1 MNSHSLLLD
10 TSPPTPLLVGEGQ
23 RVLPPSLVGK
33 GVRGLGFP
41 DSRDTSPPT
50 PLLPGEGRRIVPPSL
65 VGKGVR
71 GLGFPTPRTI
81 ALDATELSSNA
92 TQVQQ
97 GREFY
102 ETGQFVEA
110 ARIWQQ
116 AAKTF
121 QTQGDILNQAS
132 TLSFLSLA
140 YQQLGQWTEAT
151 EAIANSLKVLEAR
164 NTNKDHLPVLAQAF
178 NIQGQ
183 LQLALGQAEDALLTW
198 EKAASIYR
206 QAGDTVGITGS
217 LINQSLALQS
227 LGRYRQAAKALT
239 QVEETLANQPKS
251 TIKAIA
257 LSSLGNTLRVVGD
270 LEKSRQVLQQS
281 LDVAQQLKSPPDISA
296 AFLGLGN
303 TARSQQDTKAALKFY
318 QQAESTAPSP
328 MTRNQAKLNQL
339 SLLQETK
346 QLSAAKALGSQMQA
360 EIANLPPSRTAVYAK
375 INFAQSLTRL
385 KQADTAN
392 TPAWTEIGQVLGNA
406 VQQAKSIQDI
416 RAEAYAL
423 GHLGGLYEQT
433 QQLQNAQDL
442 TRQALLLAQS
452 INASD
457 ISYRWQWQLGRL
469 LKAQGKTKDAIA
481 AYTEAVNILQSLR
494 SDLVTINPDVQFS
507 FREEVEPIYRQLVEL
522 LLQTEGTSQPSQDN
536 LKLARNTIE
545 SLQLAELDNF
555 FRTACLQG
563 KAVQID
569 QVIDKDDPTAAVIY
583 PIILANRLEVILKL
597 PQQPLRHYKTAIS
610 QGEVERIVGELR
622 KQLTKPYTLRET
634 QALSKQVYDWLILPA
649 SQDLTSNI
657 KTLVFVLDGSLR
669 NIPMAAL
676 YDGQQYLVQ
685 KYGVALTPG
694 LQLLGPKSLER
705 GKIKALT
712 AGITESRQGFAA
724 LNNVTL
730 ELNQI
735 KSVVPTTVL
744 LNQEFTSTAFQK
756 EMNAVSFPVVHLA
769 THGQFSSKAEE
780 TFILTWDNRINVNQL
795 DNLLRIRDTSR
806 PTAIELLVLSACQTA
821 TGDKRAAL
829 GLAGVAVRAGARSTL
844 ASLWSLD
851 DESSALLMS
860 QFYQELTNTK
870 ETKAEALRFAQLALL
885 QNPRYQHPRYWA
897 PYVLVGNWL

>member
-1 MNSHSLLLD
+1 M
-10 TSPPTPLLVGEGQ
+10 
-23 RVLPPSLVGK
+23 
-33 GVRGLGFP
+33 
-41 DSRDTSPPT
+41 
-50 PLLPGEGRRIVPPSL
+50 
-65 VGKGVR
+65 
-71 GLGFPTPRTI
+71 

-102 ETGQFVEA
+102 ESGQFVEA
-110 ARIWQQ
+110 VRIWQQ

-121 QTQGDILNQAS
+121 QAQGDTLNQAS

-151 EAIANSLKVLEAR
+151 EAIASSLKLLEAIKS
-164 NTNKDHLPVLAQAF
+164 TNKDHLPVLAQAF

-183 LQLALGQAEDALLTW
+183 LQLALGQAEQALLTW
-198 EKAASIYR
+198 EQAAAIYT
-206 QAGDTVGITGS
+206 QAGDKAGITGS

-227 LGRYRQAAKALT
+227 LGRYRQAAKTLT
-239 QVEETLANQPKS
+239 QVEETLANQPN
-251 TIKAIA
+251 TMKAIA
-257 LSSLGNTLRVVGD
+257 LSSLGNTLRIVGD

-281 LDVAQQLKSPPDISA
+281 LDVAQQLNSPPDISA
-296 AFLGLGN
+296 ALLGLGN
-303 TARSQQDTKAALKFY
+303 TARSQQDTEAALKFY

-339 SLLQETK
+339 SLLLETK
-346 QLSAAKALGSQMQA
+346 QLSAAKALGSQMPA

-392 TPAWTEIGQVLGNA
+392 TPSWTEIGQVLANA
-406 VQQAKSIQDI
+406 VQQAKSIKDI

-433 QQLQNAQDL
+433 QQLPNAQDL

-481 AYTEAVNILQSLR
+481 SYTEAVNILQSLR

-522 LLQTEGTSQPSQDN
+522 LLQTEGTSKPSQDN

-610 QGEVERIVGELR
+610 QSEVERIAGELR

-634 QALSKQVYDWLILPA
+634 QSLSKQVYDWLILPA
-649 SQDLTSNI
+649 SKDLAASNI

-712 AGITESRQGFAA
+712 AGLTESRQGFAA
-724 LNNVTL
+724 LSNVML

-744 LNQEFTSTAFQK
+744 LDREFTSTAFQK
-756 EMNAVSFPVVHLA
+756 EINAVSFPVVHLA

-795 DNLLRIRDTSR
+795 DNLLRIRDTNR

-821 TGDKRAAL
+821 SGDKRAAL

-870 ETKAEALRFAQLALL
+870 VTKAEALRFAQLALL

>member
-1 MNSHSLLLD
+1 MARKRSVLFRAVQSFLKYGLFGLTLTLLLFWGQKVHSHSLLLD

-23 RVLPPSLVGK
+23 RAIPPSLVGK

-41 DSRDTSPPT
+41 DSRS
-50 PLLPGEGRRIVPPSL
+50 
-65 VGKGVR
+65 
-71 GLGFPTPRTI
+71 I
-81 ALDATELSSNA
+81 ALDVTERTNP

-110 ARIWQQ
+110 VRIWQQ

-151 EAIANSLKVLEAR
+151 EAIANSLKLLEAR
-164 NTNKDHLPVLAQAF
+164 NPNKDHLPVLAQAF

-183 LQLALGQAEDALLTW
+183 LQLALGQAEQALTTW
-198 EKAASIYR
+198 EQAAAIYT
-206 QAGDTVGITGS
+206 QAGDKAGITGS

-239 QVEETLANQPKS
+239 QVEETLANQPNPM
-251 TIKAIA
+251 KAIA
-257 LSSLGNTLRVVGD
+257 LSSFGNTLRVVGD

-303 TARSQQDTKAALKFY
+303 TARSQQDTEAALKFY

-339 SLLQETK
+339 SLLVETK

-360 EIANLPPSRTAVYAK
+360 EIASFPPSRTAVYAK

-392 TPAWTEIGQVLGNA
+392 TSSWTEIGQVLANA

-522 LLQTEGTSQPSQDN
+522 LLQTEETSKPSQDN

-563 KAVQID
+563 KTVQID

-583 PIILANRLEVILKL
+583 PIILADRLEVILKL
-597 PQQPLRHYKTAIS
+597 PQQPLRHYKTDINQS
-610 QGEVERIVGELR
+610 EVERIVGDLR
-622 KQLTKPYTLRET
+622 KQLTKPYTLKET

-649 SQDLTSNI
+649 SQDLASNI

-694 LQLLGPKSLER
+694 LQLLGSKSLER

-780 TFILTWDNRINVNQL
+780 TFILTWDNRINVTQL
-795 DNLLRIRDTSR
+795 DNLLRIRDTNR

-870 ETKAEALRFAQLALL
+870 ETKAEALRFAQMSLL